1 MSRILLTDARP
12 DALQAAVEEAVGH
25 ELPWVGPEDSNLDD
39 VDVWFCAGPP
49 PGPVLTLPSL
59 EWIHSGWA
67 GVEGWFRRPEWGLDV
82 ELTRTVGDFPERMAE
97 YVFAYLLAQEL
108 GVAQAIRQ
116 MQDRAWRRWVPG
128 SIHGR
133 TMLVVGYGAIGSA
146 VASRGRA
153 FGLSVQG
160 IRRGPVA
167 SGEEN
172 QGVHDLSRLP
182 ELIGETDIVVN
193 VLPHT
198 RDTESFWNRER
209 FESMKPG
216 AVFVSISRGGTV
228 DEGALLDGI
237 RAGRPGRAILDV
249 FQVEP
254 LPPDHPLRG
263 NDEIWITPHVAGT
276 GTVVELARDF
286 AANWGRYQTRRP
298 LLHVVD
304 RERGY

>member
-1 MSRILLTDARP
+1 MSRVLLTDVRP
-12 DALQAAVEEAVGH
+12 EALQRAVEEVVGRA
-25 ELPWVGPEDSNLDD
+25 LPWADPEDANLDD

-49 PGPVLTLPSL
+49 PGRVLTLPSL

-67 GVEGWFRRPEWGLDV
+67 GVEEWFRRPEWKQGV
-82 ELTRTVGDFPERMAE
+82 RLTRTVADFPERMAE

-108 GVAQAIRQ
+108 GVARAIRQ
-116 MQDRAWRRWVPG
+116 MQNRAWRRWVPG

-146 VASRGRA
+146 IAARGRA

-160 IRRGPVA
+160 IRRGPVTP
-167 SGEEN
+167 GEES
-172 QGVHDLSRLP
+172 QGVHELERLP
-182 ELIGETDIVVN
+182 ELIGQADIVVN

-198 RDTESFWNRER
+198 RATESFWNRER
-209 FESMKPG
+209 FESMKAG
-216 AVFVSISRGGTV
+216 SVFVSISRGATV
-228 DEGALLDGI
+228 DEGALLDAI
-237 RAGRPGRAILDV
+237 RAGRPTRAILDV
-249 FQVEP
+249 FREEP

-263 NDEIWITPHVAGT
+263 FDEIWITPHVAGT
-276 GTVVELARDF
+276 GTVAELARDF
-286 AANWGRYQTRRP
+286 AANWTRYHSRRA